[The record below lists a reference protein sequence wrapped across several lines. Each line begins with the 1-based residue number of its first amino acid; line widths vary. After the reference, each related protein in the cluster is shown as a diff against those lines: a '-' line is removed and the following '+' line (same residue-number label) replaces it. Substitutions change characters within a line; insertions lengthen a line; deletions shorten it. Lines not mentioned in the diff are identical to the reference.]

1 MLSTQKAAKGFR
13 IPKRTARLIFTDTQY
28 LGAEV
33 VIRLDV
39 SIAGF
44 VEIQDLI
51 ASENQLKVFKVFGDK
66 VLESW
71 NLQQDDGTPIPANGE
86 GMNSISMD
94 LGNVILSEWAEVVT
108 QVPPPLE
115 GNSNNGVQ

>member
-13 IPKRTARLIFTDTQY
+13 IPKRTARLLFSDTQY
-28 LGAEV
+28 EGAEV
-33 VIRLDV
+33 VVRLDV
-39 SIAGF
+39 PIAGF

-51 ASENQLKVFKVFGDK
+51 ASESQLQVFRVFGDK
-66 VLESW
+66 VLDSW
-71 NLQQDDGTPIPANGE
+71 NLQRDDGTPIPADGE

-94 LGNVILSEWAEVVT
+94 LGNVILSEWAEIAT